1 MKRPK
6 RKSFAYSRFLG
17 AWLFTALSIVV
28 IFVFVVWSI
37 HFIRN
42 IDYVSDEMD
51 LPSTVI
57 FLLEFGLAIIA
68 IAVSVWI
75 GLNIY
80 NVIAKDDLVTLES
93 QIADLK
99 TVEERL
105 KTTQRNQNA
114 AVRSLLLS
122 SLMKTQTDEMSVLFI
137 DSISELRLEVLDSAL
152 LSEMLL
158 IEESFANIVDGY
170 NKRNRAVIEKF
181 YVAGKGYCQQFR
193 EALDRDAKQ
202 LEEMGIL
209 YFYKSYLFFRRA
221 DFNFYYSIRPSNPP
235 NRNQANAIRKY
246 CELLSE
252 SIEDYNRVLS
262 LLSASLPDGVPKRI
276 KSYMDNS
283 MGYSYYQKYDYLK
296 APGDIEAA
304 KKYCYIAC
312 YPDGEDAFDQPDYDR
327 SFTRSVYY
335 RNYAHCINSVMPGI
349 TGVRAALPHFRRSLE
364 LDYRDSKAHFN
375 LASFML
381 KAIVECEHLG
391 GNRTQLLCQVH
402 ISLSYQ
408 KDIDAAIKNLRWAIT
423 FNEEFTDPY
432 FLIAHAYTLKM
443 LMAQNPEERDFLFEQ
458 AVDVLDTYKRL
469 CPPDNTDAYLFYE
482 RNLYEAHG
490 DIWKAAEINSKL
502 NGGDAQAITDL
513 YAKSMMG
520 QNVDGM

>member
-1 MKRPK
+1 MGKPK
-6 RKSFAYSRFLG
+6 RKRLAYSRFLG

-28 IFVFVVWSI
+28 IFVFVTWSI
-37 HFIRN
+37 HFVRSM
-42 IDYVSDEMD
+42 DYASTAED

-80 NVIAKDDLVTLES
+80 NVIAKDDLVTLEN

-105 KTTQRNQNA
+105 KTTQLNQNA

-122 SLMKTQTDEMSVLFI
+122 SLMKTQADEMSVLFI
-137 DSISELRLEVLDSAL
+137 DRISELRLEGLDSAL

-158 IEESFANIVDGY
+158 IEESFANIADGY
-170 NKRNRAVIEKF
+170 KKRNRAVIEKF
-181 YVAGKGYCQQFR
+181 YAAGKDYCQQFR
-193 EALDRDAKQ
+193 EALDRNSES
-202 LEEMGIL
+202 LEELGTL
-209 YFYKSYLFFRRA
+209 YFYKAYLFFRRA

-235 NRNQANAIRKY
+235 DRSKTNAMRRY

-252 SIEDYNRVLS
+252 SIEDYNRVS
-262 LLSASLPDGVPKRI
+262 NLLDESLPGGIPKRI

-283 MGYSYYQKYDYLK
+283 IGYSYYQKYSYLK

-304 KKYCYIAC
+304 KEYCRMAC
-312 YPDGEDAFDQPDYDR
+312 YPDGEDSFAQSDYDKSFAR
-327 SFTRSVYY
+327 SIYY
-335 RNYAHCINSVMPGI
+335 RNYAYCINSIVPGI
-349 TGVRAALPHFRRSLE
+349 DGIHAALLHLQRSLE

-375 LASFML
+375 LASFTL
-381 KAIVECEHLG
+381 KAIVEIEHLG
-391 GNRTQLLCQVH
+391 GNRTRLLNQ
-402 ISLSYQ
+402 ISIASSYQ

-423 FNEEFTDPY
+423 FNEEFTDP
-432 FLIAHAYTLKM
+432 FSLLAHAYTLKM
-443 LMAQNPEERDFLFEQ
+443 LTVCNSAERDAFFEQ
-458 AVDVLDTYKRL
+458 AVDVIDTYKRL
-469 CPPDNTDAYLFYE
+469 CPPDNTDTHLFYE

-490 DIWKAAEINSKL
+490 DIWKAAEINARL
-502 NGGDAQAITDL
+502 NGGDSSKIAEL
-513 YAKSMMG
+513 YEKSSMG
-520 QNVDGM
+520 AETP